1 MRILIQNIIEPLQSY
16 LKRKIMLVILKEKW
30 IPQRTKL
37 NLKEIV
43 SCLEKNLLLLSK
55 TLIYPFMEQHHCLCS
70 ERDYW
75 YRNCPSQRDYT
86 LIIDML
92 QSFFDFARFR
102 FLPLTEDQAN
112 VGSEYVYMH
121 ISYKHW
127 LHLPRYRQ
135 LFKVS
140 RPFPSKYIYNIRTV
154 YIYIFD
160 SLSLYIYISS

>member
-1 MRILIQNIIEPLQSY
+1 
-16 LKRKIMLVILKEKW
+16 MLVILKEKW

-75 YRNCPSQRDYT
+75 YRNSSSQWDYT
-86 LIIDML
+86 IAVIIVML
-92 QSFFDFARFR
+92 QSFFDFARLR
-102 FLPLTEDQAN
+102 FLPLTGDQAN
-112 VGSEYVYMH
+112 VGSEYVYIH
-121 ISYKHW
+121 IRYKHW

-140 RPFPSKYIYNIRTV
+140 TPFPTKYIYNIAYSI
-154 YIYIFD
+154 YIYD